1 MRTRRP
7 VTPEQAMARME
18 ELCARAEHSSGE
30 IMQKL
35 LRMGISASDAT
46 AIVRSMT
53 ERRFINDERFARAFA
68 RDKMEYARWGRRKI
82 ALALYQKRVP
92 RELINEALDNLDE
105 ERYIAI
111 LSEIIAAK
119 RRTIDEP
126 DTYDGRTKLYRF
138 AASRGFEPELIAAV
152 LRRNQ

>member
-1 MRTRRP
+1 
-7 VTPEQAMARME
+7 
-18 ELCARAEHSSGE
+18 
-30 IMQKL
+30 MQKL
-35 LRMGISASDAT
+35 LRMGISTTDAT
-46 AIVRSMT
+46 TIVRSMT
-53 ERRFINDERFARAFA
+53 ERRFIDDERFAHAFA

-105 ERYIAI
+105 ERYIAV

-119 RRTIDEP
+119 RRTIAEP

-138 AASRGFEPELIAAV
+138 AASRGFEPDLIASV
-152 LRRNQ
+152 LRRK